1 MYSKGTIGEDSVA
14 WRGIIKIK
22 FMNVEDYTLT
32 LYVFSNIIVITK
44 ITLTL
49 LGVMGLTHV
58 MTFLMQGIFIFYQL
72 VSTNRKDIYNCKE
85 GN

>member
-14 WRGIIKIK
+14 WRRIIKIQ

-44 ITLTL
+44 ITLAL

-58 MTFLMQGIFIFYQL
+58 MTFLMQRDLYFL
-72 VSTNRKDIYNCKE
+72 STGVYK
-85 GN
+85 